1 MATLALDYRVHG
13 DGAGRDEEERSGERN
28 SYRGAVEWMKVEV
41 SWGRLLRVHFKT
53 WCGRY
58 DVSVKPTELWVGLL
72 HSGSVLLSFRRANGG
87 FEMYS
92 KGALSWRVVS
102 PATRGILQFLRPF
115 RGSAD
120 APHNCRLSQGSL
132 ADRLFLQFSRRWQVA
147 VATIKGEGR

>member
-1 MATLALDYRVHG
+1 MATLALEYRVHG

-28 SYRGAVEWMKVEV
+28 SYRGVVERMKVEV
-41 SWGRLLRVHFKT
+41 SWGRLLRGHSR
-53 WCGRY
+53 G
-58 DVSVKPTELWVGLL
+58 GLR
-72 HSGSVLLSFRRANGG
+72 LLQ
-87 FEMYS
+87 FE
-92 KGALSWRVVS
+92 V
-102 PATRGILQFLRPF
+102 QFLRPF

>member
-1 MATLALDYRVHG
+1 MATLALEYRVHG
-13 DGAGRDEEERSGERN
+13 DGAGRDEEECSGERN

-58 DVSVKPTELWVGLL
+58 DVSVKPTVLWVGLL

-92 KGALSWRVVS
+92 KLIHRSAGLLAYAPRGTVAYGQ
-102 PATRGILQFLRPF
+102 ATKQI
-115 RGSAD
+115 
-120 APHNCRLSQGSL
+120 C
-132 ADRLFLQFSRRWQVA
+132 
-147 VATIKGEGR
+147 

>member
-1 MATLALDYRVHG
+1 MATLALEFRVHR

-41 SWGRLLRVHFKT
+41 SWGKLLR
-53 WCGRY
+53 
-58 DVSVKPTELWVGLL
+58 
-72 HSGSVLLSFRRANGG
+72 
-87 FEMYS
+87 
-92 KGALSWRVVS
+92 GALSWRVAS

-132 ADRLFLQFSRRWQVA
+132 ADRLFLQFSRSWQVA